1 MQRPFPG
8 LVPIDV
14 QFQPSASTDPVYDGW
29 LPQPTNVA
37 LFKARLTVAVSG
49 SVRENATAPTTINA
63 PKICMKAMRWLSI
76 AQPKIKA
83 NTGSMFMM
91 ALLPA
96 TPDVKLTTPV
106 RAR

>member
-1 MQRPFPG
+1 MTESVCIEKSIHVR
-8 LVPIDV
+8 
-14 QFQPSASTDPVYDGW
+14 
-29 LPQPTNVA
+29 
-37 LFKARLTVAVSG
+37 RLNPKKT
-49 SVRENATAPTTINA
+49 TAPTTINA

-96 TPDVKLTTPV
+96 TPSLGKTVNMRVKPLP
-106 RAR
+106 